1 MPTPRARNL
10 TSEAIAVGIL
20 FVILFALVHA
30 PMMAAAPKFSMG
42 HAGLGLCAFLA
53 GALGHLAFEH
63 FGLNAK
69 FCRGMAAS
77 DAERAGE
84 KKTATLPA

>member
-10 TSEAIAVGIL
+10 TSEALAVGIV
-20 FVILFALVHA
+20 FVILFAIVHA
-30 PMMAAAPKFSMG
+30 PMMAAAPEFSMG

-63 FGLNAK
+63 FGLNAS
-69 FCRGMAAS
+69 FCQRMAES
-77 DAERAGE
+77 ESV
-84 KKTATLPA
+84 KLQ